1 MTESS
6 HQEIRRL
13 IAASANDLPVDD
25 LSANALSEAEQALL
39 HAHLE
44 RCESCR
50 DYAAA
55 TAEIVRAL
63 RAIPV
68 AADPMLVLNTQAR
81 VRARAFAL
89 RQRQQWL
96 TLVAL
101 ACTFVGLSAALT
113 TPLVWRAFDW
123 IGTHAGLSPPVWQ
136 AGFAFYCTVPA
147 LLVGV
152 LLLLRGT
159 HLANG
164 GNSRESS

>member
-1 MTESS
+1 MTQSS

-13 IAASANDLPVDD
+13 IAASGDD
-25 LSANALSEAEQALL
+25 LSEAQRALL
-39 HAHLE
+39 HGHLQD
-44 RCESCR
+44 CGACR

-63 RAIPV
+63 RGIPV
-68 AADPMLVLNTQAR
+68 AADPRLVLNTQAR

-101 ACTFVGLSAALT
+101 ACPLVGLSAAIT
-113 TPLVWRAFDW
+113 TPLVWRAFEFM
-123 IGTHAGLSPPVWQ
+123 GTYAGLSGPLWQ
-136 AGFAFYCTVPA
+136 VAFAFYWTVPG
-147 LLVGV
+147 LLVSV

-159 HLANG
+159 HLAD
-164 GNSRESS
+164 SRRSQGSS

>member
-1 MTESS
+1 MTQSS

-13 IAASANDLPVDD
+13 IATSAED
-25 LSANALSEAEQALL
+25 LSEAQRALL
-39 HAHLE
+39 RAHLQD
-44 RCESCR
+44 CGSCR

-63 RAIPV
+63 RGVPL
-68 AADPMLVLNTQAR
+68 AANPRLVLNTQAR

-101 ACTFVGLSAALT
+101 ACSFVGLSAAIT
-113 TPLVWRAFDW
+113 TPLIWRAFDW
-123 IGTHAGLSPPVWQ
+123 IGTHAGLSRPLWQ
-136 AGFAFYCTVPA
+136 AAFALYWMVPA
-147 LLVGV
+147 LLVSV
-152 LLLLRGT
+152 LLLFRGT

-164 GNSRESS
+164 GYSGESSQGNKLWN